1 MQLIKLQKI
10 QKNLNKIDTI
20 YYYIVTKSIMIL
32 IEFMDG
38 RKNNKGIVGKAGR
51 KSKSEEMQLVEML
64 NKHID
69 KDEAIVKLKLM
80 IDEGD
85 FKAIQLYMN
94 YMYGKPKETKDISI
108 SSEQPLFDL

>member
-1 MQLIKLQKI
+1 MSKQH
-10 QKNLNKIDTI
+10 
-20 YYYIVTKSIMIL
+20 
-32 IEFMDG
+32 G
-38 RKNNKGIVGKAGR
+38 GKREGAGR

-69 KDEAIVKLKLM
+69 KDQAILKLKEM

-108 SSEQPLFDL
+108 TSEQPLFDL

>member
-1 MQLIKLQKI
+1 MSE
-10 QKNLNKIDTI
+10 NKR
-20 YYYIVTKSIMIL
+20 
-32 IEFMDG
+32 G
-38 RKNNKGIVGKAGR
+38 GKREGAGR

-69 KDEAIVKLKLM
+69 KDEAIIKLKGM

-108 SSEQPLFDL
+108 TSEQPLFDL

>member
-1 MQLIKLQKI
+1 
-10 QKNLNKIDTI
+10 
-20 YYYIVTKSIMIL
+20 
-32 IEFMDG
+32 MDG
-38 RKNNKGIVGKAGR
+38 RKTNGGHKTAGR

-108 SSEQPLFDL
+108 TSEQPLFDL

>member
-1 MQLIKLQKI
+1 
-10 QKNLNKIDTI
+10 
-20 YYYIVTKSIMIL
+20 
-32 IEFMDG
+32 MDG
-38 RKNNKGIVGKAGR
+38 RKNNGGHKTAGR
-51 KSKSEEMQLVEML
+51 KSKSEEMELVGML

-69 KDEAIVKLKLM
+69 KDEAIKKLKVM

-108 SSEQPLFDL
+108 TSEQPLFDL

>member
-1 MQLIKLQKI
+1 
-10 QKNLNKIDTI
+10 
-20 YYYIVTKSIMIL
+20 
-32 IEFMDG
+32 MDG
-38 RKNNKGIVGKAGR
+38 RKNNGGHKTAGR
-51 KSKSEEMQLVEML
+51 KSKSEEMELVGML

-69 KDEAIVKLKLM
+69 KDEAIKKLKIM

-108 SSEQPLFDL
+108 TSEQPLFDL